1 MKPVGIVPFMPEQQA
16 LSSLNAARE
25 SKQAENP
32 KSAETLKAA
41 QQFEALLL
49 RNVLESLQKTTKI
62 GGDENRSNSAYRSMA
77 VEALADGIGAAGGI
91 GLAELIARTLEAE
104 VAGGRK

>member
-16 LSSLNAARE
+16 LSLNAAQAA
-25 SKQAENP
+25 KKAENP
-32 KSAETLKAA
+32 QSAETLEAA
-41 QQFEALLL
+41 RQFEALLL
-49 RNVLESLQKTTKI
+49 RNVLESLQKTTQL
-62 GGDENRSNSAYRSMA
+62 GGRENQANSAYRSMA

-104 VAGGRK
+104 VSGGRK